1 MTIEMQKALDWVLG
15 VVILA
20 ALVALTLFALYVV
33 ASCFLYE
40 IGVGDGPRVSFPRCG
55 VATRLLTRGLL

>member
-1 MTIEMQKALDWVLG
+1 MSGIGKLLELALSVAIHAVL
-15 VVILA
+15 IT
-20 ALVALTLFALYVV
+20 LTLFALYVV

>member
-1 MTIEMQKALDWVLG
+1 MSGIGKLLELALSVAIHAVL
-15 VVILA
+15 II
-20 ALVALTLFALYVV
+20 LTLFSLYVV

>member
-1 MTIEMQKALDWVLG
+1 MRGMGKAIDRILD
-15 VVILA
+15 VVIHAVLII
-20 ALVALTLFALYVV
+20 LTLFALYVV
-33 ASCFLYE
+33 ASCFLCE

>member
-1 MTIEMQKALDWVLG
+1 MRRIGEVLGWVLG
-15 VVILA
+15 VVIHAVLII
-20 ALVALTLFALYVV
+20 LTLFSLYVV

>member
-1 MTIEMQKALDWVLG
+1 MSGIGKLLELALSVAIHAVL
-15 VVILA
+15 II
-20 ALVALTLFALYVV
+20 LTLFALYVV